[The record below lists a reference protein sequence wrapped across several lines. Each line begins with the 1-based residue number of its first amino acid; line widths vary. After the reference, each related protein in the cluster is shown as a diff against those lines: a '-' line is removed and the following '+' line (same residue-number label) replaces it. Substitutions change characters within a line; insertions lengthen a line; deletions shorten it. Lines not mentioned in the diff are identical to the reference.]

1 MNHAYLSSK
10 LWIRLFSIFILP
22 FAISGCAD
30 LQEYTEGNQLIA
42 NGQIEQGLAKLETA
56 TKLDSDNAKYR
67 ITLAT
72 QRASIINQ
80 QISIAENARR
90 NERFDEAENAY
101 QGAKQLDPNNAM
113 ANQGLITVAQAK
125 RHQKLY
131 KEAAQL
137 FASNNSEDRIK
148 ASSLLRIILNENP
161 QHKAAFTL
169 KAKMDEVNMQVQRT
183 PVQLAKA
190 FQKPISLQFR
200 DASLKSVLEVI
211 AQAAGLNFF
220 YDKEIR
226 PETKVTIF
234 VKNTAIADALRMVL
248 VTNQLE
254 QKILNGNS
262 VFIYPNSSQKIKD
275 YQTLMVRSFYIVNAD
290 VKAVANSIKTI
301 VKTKDMVVDER
312 LGIIILRDTADAIQM
327 AEKIIA
333 LQDLSDPEVMLE
345 VEVLEIQ
352 RTKLLEL
359 GLQWPSQ
366 LTLAPLQTTGQTLT
380 LDKLI
385 GINQATTQATIN
397 SFILNARKEDQNVN
411 ILANPRIRVRN
422 REKAKIQIGD
432 RVPVITTTAT
442 STGFVSES
450 INYLDVGLKLEV
462 EPNIYLDEE
471 VAIKINL
478 EVSNLIKEV
487 QSKSGTLSYQIG
499 TRGATTVLRL
509 KDGETQILAGLIN
522 SEDRSSGNRVPLL
535 GELPVAGRLFGSQ
548 KDDAK
553 RSEILLSITPHIVR
567 AIRRPDLLNSEFES
581 GTENSI
587 GSESIKFTDAGNPL
601 IPPNPVGPTL
611 PSTPTTP
618 PLIPM
623 NPAPLTKT
631 PRFESGT
638 ENSMGSES
646 IKFTNVSDPSMPTKP
661 GQKNETPSGTVP
673 PAPPNVEKV
682 FKINSDGSVSI
693 SPASDAPE
701 QKPTGN

>member
-275 YQTLMVRSFYIVNAD
+275 YQTLMVRSFISLMPMS
-290 VKAVANSIKTI
+290 K
-301 VKTKDMVVDER
+301 R
-312 LGIIILRDTADAIQM
+312 LPIQ
-327 AEKIIA
+327 
-333 LQDLSDPEVMLE
+333 
-345 VEVLEIQ
+345 
-352 RTKLLEL
+352 
-359 GLQWPSQ
+359 
-366 LTLAPLQTTGQTLT
+366 
-380 LDKLI
+380 
-385 GINQATTQATIN
+385 
-397 SFILNARKEDQNVN
+397 
-411 ILANPRIRVRN
+411 
-422 REKAKIQIGD
+422 
-432 RVPVITTTAT
+432 
-442 STGFVSES
+442 
-450 INYLDVGLKLEV
+450 LK
-462 EPNIYLDEE
+462 P
-471 VAIKINL
+471 
-478 EVSNLIKEV
+478 
-487 QSKSGTLSYQIG
+487 
-499 TRGATTVLRL
+499 
-509 KDGETQILAGLIN
+509 
-522 SEDRSSGNRVPLL
+522 
-535 GELPVAGRLFGSQ
+535 
-548 KDDAK
+548 
-553 RSEILLSITPHIVR
+553 
-567 AIRRPDLLNSEFES
+567 
-581 GTENSI
+581 
-587 GSESIKFTDAGNPL
+587 
-601 IPPNPVGPTL
+601 
-611 PSTPTTP
+611 
-618 PLIPM
+618 
-623 NPAPLTKT
+623 
-631 PRFESGT
+631 
-638 ENSMGSES
+638 
-646 IKFTNVSDPSMPTKP
+646 
-661 GQKNETPSGTVP
+661 
-673 PAPPNVEKV
+673 
-682 FKINSDGSVSI
+682 
-693 SPASDAPE
+693 
-701 QKPTGN
+701 